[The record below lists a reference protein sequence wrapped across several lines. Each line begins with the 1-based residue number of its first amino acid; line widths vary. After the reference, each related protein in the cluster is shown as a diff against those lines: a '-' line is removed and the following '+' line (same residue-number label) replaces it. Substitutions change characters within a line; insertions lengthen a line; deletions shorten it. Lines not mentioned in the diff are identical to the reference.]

1 MHHVK
6 PRTAADRK
14 FLHFL
19 YSWVTPV
26 FDPLRAWRAVKGF
39 GWYFAGWRRYS
50 RLPDAEPIRIA
61 NSFPMIHDRTRT
73 TGVDAHYFYLSAW
86 AMRRIVANR
95 PVRHVDIGS
104 LAMFASLLAAVVPVT
119 YVDYRPLEAKSE
131 GLLRLAGDLLAL
143 PFPDC
148 SILSLSCLHVAEH
161 VGLGRYGDRLD
172 PAGTAKTACELTRVL
187 KPGGNLYFAVPVGRE
202 RLCFNA
208 HRIHSVQTIC
218 RYFAELSLVE
228 FSVVND
234 DGAFTQHA
242 PLDAVD
248 DASYACGMFWFQ
260 KTRLRTDDA
269 AHGVSLS
276 GNERPGPES

>member
-1 MHHVK
+1 M
-6 PRTAADRK
+6 AADRR
-14 FLHFL
+14 FLRFL

-39 GWYFAGWRRYS
+39 RWYFADWRRYS
-50 RLPDAEPIRIA
+50 RLPNAEPIRIA

-119 YVDYRPLEAKSE
+119 YVDYRPLEAESE

-143 PFPDC
+143 PFPNC

-172 PAGTAKTACELTRVL
+172 PAGTAKTACELARVL
-187 KPGGNLYFAVPVGRE
+187 KPGGNLYFAVPVGKPRV
-202 RLCFNA
+202 CFNA
-208 HRIHSVQTIC
+208 HRIHRAQTI
-218 RYFAELSLVE
+218 RDYFSDLELVE
-228 FSVVND
+228 FCGVND
-234 DGAFTQHA
+234 DGQFLQRAGLSGFDGA
-242 PLDAVD
+242 DF
-248 DASYACGMFWFQ
+248 ACGMFWFR
-260 KTRLRTDDA
+260 KT
-269 AHGVSLS
+269 
-276 GNERPGPES
+276 ERPLPVTGGPGV